1 MSKCDY
7 TLKAIHCM
15 YSRSRKVSGRVKA
28 SSRCR
33 RRREEEEQQDFWGRA
48 WIDMYEAA
56 SQAGGGR
63 VQGQARRRRQTPV
76 LEERNAREDGM
87 DSFAIDREFGRESG
101 SGGYARDEA
110 AEMAWNGAAAV
121 WRACTYT

>member
-1 MSKCDY
+1 MRLYTEGY
-7 TLKAIHCM
+7 TLHVQQEQEGE
-15 YSRSRKVSGRVKA
+15 RSSQGFFQVPAEEGE
-28 SSRCR
+28 R
-33 RRREEEEQQDFWGRA
+33 RAARLWGRA

-87 DSFAIDREFGRESG
+87 DGFAIDREFGRESG

>member
-1 MSKCDY
+1 ME
-7 TLKAIHCM
+7 
-15 YSRSRKVSGRVKA
+15 SRLLPGVGGGGRKK
-28 SSRCR
+28 SS
-33 RRREEEEQQDFWGRA
+33 ETWGRA

-76 LEERNAREDGM
+76 LEEERGEMRNAREDGM
-87 DSFAIDREFGRESG
+87 DRRLLRRGFAIDREFGCESG
-101 SGGYARDEA
+101 SGEYARDEA
-110 AEMAWNGAAAV
+110 AEMAWNGAAAAV